1 MVLKKIICPVNPSL
15 YGFTGQLCQSGFVRM
30 SSHNQKHNAAN
41 GKNIG
46 GIALVILIVL
56 QVRILQYSISHQA
69 DFFVQ

>member
-15 YGFTGQLCQSGFVRM
+15 YGFTEQLCQGGFVRM
-30 SSHNQKHNAAN
+30 SSHNQKRNAAN

-69 DFFVQ
+69 DFFAQ

>member
-1 MVLKKIICPVNPSL
+1 M
-15 YGFTGQLCQSGFVRM
+15 RM

-69 DFFVQ
+69 DFFAQ